1 MEAFA
6 LLDYRN
12 FARFIEDSPLERGR
26 TFSALLGLSAY
37 SDRRQAMQ
45 VACDSRTL
53 NTDLEIKVLTTAMAA
68 AQQAAQHA
76 VTAARTSYEKVTG
89 SPFQDRSEE
98 HTSELQSLMRISY
111 AVFCLK
117 QKKPQP
123 PNTSQYN

>member
-1 MEAFA
+1 MRISVWSSDVCSSD
-6 LLDYRN
+6 L
-12 FARFIEDSPLERGR
+12 SPLERGR

-89 SPFQDRSEE
+89 SPLDRKSTRLNSS
-98 HTSELQSLMRISY
+98 H
-111 AVFCLK
+111 
-117 QKKPQP
+117 
-123 PNTSQYN
+123 

>member
-1 MEAFA
+1 MCYSGPVLSCFFFNDTAPTETYTYLHTLSLHDA
-6 LLDYRN
+6 LP
-12 FARFIEDSPLERGR
+12 I
-26 TFSALLGLSAY
+26 Y

-89 SPFQDRSEE
+89 SPFQDIGR
-98 HTSELQSLMRISY
+98 LDDY
-111 AVFCLK
+111 AADVEIGRAHV
-117 QKKPQP
+117 
-123 PNTSQYN
+123 